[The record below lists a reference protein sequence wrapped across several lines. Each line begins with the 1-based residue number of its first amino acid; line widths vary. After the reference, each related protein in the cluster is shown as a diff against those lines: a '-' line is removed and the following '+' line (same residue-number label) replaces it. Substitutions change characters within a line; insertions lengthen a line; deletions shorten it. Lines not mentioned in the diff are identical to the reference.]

1 MANPD
6 KTTLN
11 RTEARQG
18 REGKPVLMVLI
29 ASTAAIVIAM
39 GILMVMAGSNETPD
53 GFGVVEQTGSVSES
67 LEQPTAELLAEPM
80 EVPTSAQP
88 Q

>member
-1 MANPD
+1 MAD
-6 KTTLN
+6 RKTLD
-11 RTEARQG
+11 RTDARQG

-39 GILMVMAGSNETPD
+39 GVLMIMSGSNDVPD
-53 GFGVVEQTGSVSES
+53 GLGVVETTGTVSES
-67 LEQPTAELLAEPM
+67 LEQPTADLLAEPT